1 MRSCCNLDTGRTVTY
16 KDKMLCAFIRMD
28 LLSKEIAPLLNISI
42 RGMEISR
49 YRLRKKMGFDT
60 NVNLSEFLHK
70 L

>member
-42 RGMEISR
+42 RGVEISR

-60 NVNLSEFLHK
+60 NVNLS
-70 L
+70 